1 MMKNH
6 VLAALAVSAIASV
19 CAQAQPTTI
28 DLSQYQRVGRY
39 SLPDPSNTTPP
50 PGGNL
55 LAQEASGVTYNK
67 DTDTLFIV
75 GDGGRSV
82 TQVSKTGA
90 YIDSMTLATGGS
102 PQGTSFYDP
111 EGITYI
117 GGGKFVIVEER
128 YRQASVFTYAAG
140 TTLAI
145 NSPGVQTVKLGTTIG
160 NIGLEGL
167 SYDPQTGGYI
177 FVKESGPQGIF
188 QTTIDFNAGTASN
201 GGPLVVNSTD
211 LFNPALA
218 NVLDFADVFALSNIP
233 SLIPAHAG
241 SLLVLSQES
250 GIIRQLDRNGNIMSS
265 LTILPSPG
273 DLQTIPNMQ
282 HEGVT
287 MDLNGFLYVVNEN
300 GGGDINHPEL
310 WVYAPIPEPS
320 TYAAIAGLAVLGV
333 TALRRRMAA
342 ATA

>member
-1 MMKNH
+1 MKSK
-6 VLAALAVSAIASV
+6 VLAALAASALATV
-19 CAQAQPTTI
+19 VGHAQPAAI
-28 DLSQYQRVGRY
+28 DLSQYVRVGRY
-39 SLPDPSNTTPP
+39 SLPDPTTTTPP
-50 PGGNL
+50 NSFNL
-55 LAQEASGVTYNK
+55 LAREASGVTYNK

-75 GDGGRSV
+75 DDGGRSV

-90 YIDSMTLATGGS
+90 YIDSMTLAAGGS
-102 PQGTSFYDP
+102 PQGTSFHDT

-128 YRQASVFTYAAG
+128 NRQASVFTYAAN

-160 NIGLEGL
+160 NSGLEGL
-167 SYDPQTGGYI
+167 SYDPATGGYI
-177 FVKESGPQGIF
+177 FVKESGPLGIF
-188 QTTIDFNAGTASN
+188 QTTIDFAASTASN

-233 SLIPAHAG
+233 SLAPAHLD

-250 GIIRQLDRNGNIMSS
+250 GIIRQMDRNGNILSS
-265 LTILPSPG
+265 LTLLPTPG
-273 DLQTIPNMQ
+273 DLLSIPNMQ
-282 HEGVT
+282 HEGLT
-287 MDLNGFLYVVNEN
+287 MDLNGILYVVNEN
-300 GGGDINHPEL
+300 GGGSLTTPEL

-320 TYAAIAGLAVLGV
+320 TYAALAGLVTLGV
-333 TALRRRMAA
+333 TAMRRRKAA
-342 ATA
+342 

>member
-1 MMKNH
+1 MKH
-6 VLAALAVSAIASV
+6 RILAALAASAVAALA
-19 CAQAQPTTI
+19 AQAQPTSI
-28 DLSQYQRVGRY
+28 DLSQYVRVGRY
-39 SLPDPSNTTPP
+39 SLPDPSTTTPP

-55 LAQEASGVTYNK
+55 LAREASGVTYNR

-75 GDGGRSV
+75 DDAGRSV
-82 TQVSKTGA
+82 TQVSKTGV
-90 YIDSMTLATGGS
+90 YIDSMTLAAGGS
-102 PQGTSFYDP
+102 PQGSSFYDP

-167 SYDPQTGGYI
+167 SYDPATGGYI

-188 QTTIDFNAGTASN
+188 QTTIDFTAGTASN
-201 GGPLVVNSTD
+201 GGPAVVNSTD

-233 SLIPAHAG
+233 SLLPAQVN

-250 GIIRQLDRNGNIMSS
+250 GIIRQMDRNGNILSS
-265 LTILPSPG
+265 LTIQPSPG
-273 DLQTIPNMQ
+273 DLLSIPNMQ
-282 HEGVT
+282 HEGLT
-287 MDLNGFLYVVNEN
+287 MDLNGFLYIVNEN
-300 GGGDINHPEL
+300 GGGSITTPEL

-333 TALRRRMAA
+333 TALRRRRAA
-342 ATA
+342 AGS

>member
-1 MMKNH
+1 MKIKIP
-6 VLAALAVSAIASV
+6 AALALSLSAA
-19 CAQAQPTTI
+19 AAAFAQPASI
-28 DLSQYQRVGRY
+28 DLSTYVRVGRY
-39 SLPDPSNTTPP
+39 ALPEPVNSH
-50 PGGNL
+50 PGAPNL

-75 GDGGRSV
+75 GDGGRAV
-82 TQVSKTGA
+82 VQVSKTGQL
-90 YIDSMTLATGGS
+90 IDSMTLATGGS

-111 EGITYI
+111 EGITYV
-117 GGGKFVIVEER
+117 GGGKFVLVEER
-128 YRQASVFTYAAG
+128 YRQASLFTYTPN

-167 SYDPQTGGYI
+167 SYDPKTGGYI

-188 QTTIDFNAGTASN
+188 QTTIDFAAGTASN
-201 GGPLVVNSTD
+201 GSPITVNSTN

-218 NVLDFADVFALSNIP
+218 NLLDFADVFALSNLP
-233 SLIPAHAG
+233 SLLPAQAD

-250 GIIRQLDRNGNIMSS
+250 GIIRQMTRDGTILSS
-265 LTILPSPG
+265 LTLTAGTGVSLA
-273 DLQTIPNMQ
+273 DTQ
-282 HEGVT
+282 HEGLT
-287 MDLNGFLYVVNEN
+287 MDLNGILYVVSEN

-320 TYAAIAGLAVLGV
+320 TYAALAGLVTLGV
-333 TALRRRMAA
+333 AAMRRRRVIA
-342 ATA
+342 